1 MKVESEKEKK
11 EKRVVRKR
19 QLVLWGRVRPLAE
32 PVAGSYGV
40 RPRKNGGINPPLQRA
55 KYGGQGCGERQSLL
69 RAHEEKRLVGE
80 AGVLRAEA
88 LRVVL
93 LFYINEF
100 F

>member
-1 MKVESEKEKK
+1 VKVESEKEKK

-69 RAHEEKRLVGE
+69 RAMRKSGLLAKLV
-80 AGVLRAEA
+80 
-88 LRVVL
+88 
-93 LFYINEF
+93 Y
-100 F
+100 